1 MKNRY
6 GTKLKLKDVMKDTL
20 RNVLALYVLSSIPA
34 FYNRTDSFR
43 YRTNHRVRNIIE
55 AQHSII
61 NHKEERRIETHI
73 PRH

>member
-34 FYNRTDSFR
+34 FLQSNR
-43 YRTNHRVRNIIE
+43 
-55 AQHSII
+55 
-61 NHKEERRIETHI
+61 
-73 PRH
+73 